1 MSEKYAEEIEM
12 IKFIGILCIFAASSA
27 SGLAMSDRIKC
38 TRNRFEKERKML
50 EEISVMIRFSSLTL
64 REIAD
69 ELNRSD
75 TYSEIGFV
83 RLLVSKAEQ
92 TCFPKAWKESVLG
105 DRNLT
110 ESERKLFLEL
120 GESLGTTDAEGQLS
134 TIDIYK
140 ARLDDMIEQESE
152 KYRVKGK
159 MYRSLGIMFGA
170 MIGILII

>member
-1 MSEKYAEEIEM
+1 M

-38 TRNRFEKERKML
+38 TRNRLEKERKML

-75 TYSEIGFV
+75 TYSEISFV

-92 TCFPKAWKESVLG
+92 TCFPKAWEESVLG

-110 ESERKLFLEL
+110 ESERKLFWNSAKVLAQQMQRD
-120 GESLGTTDAEGQLS
+120 SFQQL
-134 TIDIYK
+134 TYIRQD
-140 ARLDDMIEQESE
+140 LMI
-152 KYRVKGK
+152 
-159 MYRSLGIMFGA
+159 
-170 MIGILII
+170 